1 MKKLYLDDFRYPK
14 LSFDYTNNIIYNDK
28 DWDIVTNYDEFVN
41 YILKNGL
48 PNLISFDHDLADEHY
63 TPAIYWNDYE
73 KSKEYQE
80 KQQYKEKTGLECA
93 KWLIDYCIDNN
104 QELPNYL
111 CHSQNPVGK
120 DNILGLLDNFKKQI
134 FN

>member
-1 MKKLYLDDFRYPK
+1 MKKLYLDDFRIPK

-41 YILKNGL
+41 YIQKNGL
-48 PNLISFDHDLADEHY
+48 PDLISFDHDLADEHY
-63 TPAIYWNDYE
+63 TPAIYWNIYE

-93 KWLIDYCIDNN
+93 KWLIEYCIDNN
-104 QELPNYL
+104 QKIPNYL

-120 DNILGLLDNFKKQI
+120 DNILGLLDNFIKYG
-134 FN
+134 

>member
-1 MKKLYLDDFRYPK
+1 MVIHQKLFNFVLK
-14 LSFDYTNNIIYNDK
+14 L
-28 DWDIVTNYDEFVN
+28 
-41 YILKNGL
+41 LK
-48 PNLISFDHDLADEHY
+48 
-63 TPAIYWNDYE
+63 YE

-120 DNILGLLDNFKKQI
+120 DNILGLLDNFNKYENI
-134 FN
+134 

>member
-1 MKKLYLDDFRYPK
+1 MKKLYLDDFRFPK

-80 KQQYKEKTGLECA
+80 KLQYKEKTGLECA
-93 KWLIDYCIDNN
+93 KWLIDYCIDNK
-104 QELPNYL
+104 QKLPNYL

-120 DNILGLLDNFKKQI
+120 DNILGLLDNFNKNENI
-134 FN
+134 

>member
-1 MKKLYLDDFRYPK
+1 MKKLYLDDYRYPI

-93 KWLIDYCIDNN
+93 KWLINYCIDNK
-104 QELPNYL
+104 QKLPNYL

-120 DNILGLLDNFKKQI
+120 DNILGLLDNFNKYENI
-134 FN
+134 